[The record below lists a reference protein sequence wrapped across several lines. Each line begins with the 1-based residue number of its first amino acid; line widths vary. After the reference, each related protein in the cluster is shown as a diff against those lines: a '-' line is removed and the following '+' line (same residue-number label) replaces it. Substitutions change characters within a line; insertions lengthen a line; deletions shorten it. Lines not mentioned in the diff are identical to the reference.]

1 MLENETRKQFKDFGS
16 VGKENNNKNEK
27 KKKIKIKVAEMCSAL
42 ELTASGTGEVESI
55 CAK

>member
-27 KKKIKIKVAEMCSAL
+27 KKIKIKVAEMWSAL

>member
-27 KKKIKIKVAEMCSAL
+27 KIKIKVAEMWSAL
-42 ELTASGTGEVESI
+42 ELTASGTGEVALI
-55 CAK
+55 HAK